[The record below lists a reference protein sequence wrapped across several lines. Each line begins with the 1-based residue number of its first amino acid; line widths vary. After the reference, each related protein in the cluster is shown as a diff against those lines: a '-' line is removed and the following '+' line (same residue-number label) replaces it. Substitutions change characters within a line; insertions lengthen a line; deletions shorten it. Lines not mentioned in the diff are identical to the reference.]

1 MSKQQ
6 TVGLLGAVA
15 IGLASMF
22 GAGVFSVFGLAYA
35 KSPGFFYLALFLAA
49 LVAAFNASSV
59 YALARK
65 IDRPGGIY
73 AYSRE
78 YLGKIPS
85 FIAGSAFIIGKIGSI
100 AAIAWIFGEYFMP
113 AEHYIDA
120 IGAIIVLTLLNIL
133 GINRTALAAIIIGGI
148 VTTFLFLTGLLGV
161 VATAGRPIL
170 PYQDGAS
177 GILSA
182 ASLLFFAFAGYA
194 RVATLGTEVRDAKR
208 NIPRAIV
215 ISLSVVLLVYL
226 MLSITLINTIG
237 GDLDHVTQP
246 VIMVAANL
254 MPWIPGWAI
263 LLIETLAV
271 LGSMLALL
279 AGVSRTA
286 ATMAEDR
293 ELPAVFAKRNRFG
306 SPWLAEVLIA
316 AGAVV
321 VFLFNDYL
329 QWIVG
334 FSSFAVL
341 LYYAIGHIAVLRM
354 PEQEREGFE
363 PPALIGLL
371 LCGALLLSVPGPA
384 VWLSSL
390 ILVGALAIRQVV
402 SKLRES

>member
-1 MSKQQ
+1 MSKPQ

-35 KSPGFFYLALFLAA
+35 KTQGFFYFALLIAAIVAA
-49 LVAAFNASSV
+49 LNASSV

-78 YLGKIPS
+78 YLGKMPS
-85 FIAGSAFIIGKIGSI
+85 FIAGIAFIIGKIGSI

-113 AEHYIDA
+113 EEHYLDA

-148 VTTFLFLTGLLGV
+148 VTTFLFFTGLLGV
-161 VATAGRPIL
+161 VATAGQPIL
-170 PYQDGAS
+170 PSLGGAS
-177 GILSA
+177 GILPA

-226 MLSITLINTIG
+226 LLSITLISAIG

-246 VIMVAANL
+246 VIMVASYL
-254 MPWIPGWAI
+254 MPWMPVWAI
-263 LLIETLAV
+263 ALIETLAV

-293 ELPAVFAKRNRFG
+293 ELPAVFATRNRFG

-316 AGAVV
+316 AGAIV

-329 QWIVG
+329 QWIIG

-341 LYYAIGHIAVLRM
+341 LYYAIGHISVLRM

-363 PPALIGLL
+363 PSALIGLL

-390 ILVGALAIRQVV
+390 ILVGALGIRQVV
-402 SKLRES
+402 SRRRAS

>member
-1 MSKQQ
+1 MSKPQ

-35 KSPGFFYLALFLAA
+35 KTPGYFYIALVLAA

-78 YLGKIPS
+78 YLGKVPS
-85 FIAGSAFIIGKIGSI
+85 FIAGVAFIIGKIGSI

-113 AEHYIDA
+113 EEHYLDA

-161 VATAGRPIL
+161 VATAGQPIL
-170 PYQDGAS
+170 PYVGGAS
-177 GILSA
+177 GILPA

-226 MLSITLINTIG
+226 LLSITLINAIG
-237 GDLDHVTQP
+237 GDLDHMTQP
-246 VIMVAANL
+246 VITVASYL
-254 MPWIPGWAI
+254 MPWMPFWAI
-263 LLIETLAV
+263 LLIESLAV

-293 ELPAVFAKRNRFG
+293 ELPGVFAKRNRFG

-316 AGAVV
+316 GGAVV
-321 VFLFNDYL
+321 VFLFTDYL

-341 LYYAIGHIAVLRM
+341 LYYAIGHISVLRM

-363 PPALIGLL
+363 PPALFGLL
-371 LCGALLLSVPGPA
+371 LCGVLLLSVPGPA

-390 ILVGALAIRQVV
+390 ILVVALAIRQVV
-402 SKLRES
+402 SKLRAS